1 MFGCRKYYLHDLCL
15 PLLAH
20 PRYYDERAS
29 KDENDSDKSCKQTFL
44 KYLEASIHILSF
56 LGEYSKMSDFS
67 DLLEK
72 SIEVF
77 KSEKKDAMLDLIKG
91 GDGYQESTVP
101 LIANTISAFASM
113 EEKEFRH
120 VEKQANKY
128 KIEGLGNSD
137 RLVNLITGKNSDA
150 EWNQEMKKFHNKLC
164 VFVSAPSEELR
175 NEIQSSHFAQMFGVT
190 PILLQR
196 IFFRPLKVKA
206 EHLRTV
212 YLNYKARKMFTGDN
226 ISLGELNNFLR
237 KACHV

>member
-1 MFGCRKYYLHDLCL
+1 M
-15 PLLAH
+15 
-20 PRYYDERAS
+20 
-29 KDENDSDKSCKQTFL
+29 N
-44 KYLEASIHILSF
+44 
-56 LGEYSKMSDFS
+56 DFS

-72 SIEVF
+72 SVEVF

-175 NEIQSSHFAQMFGVT
+175 NEIQS
-190 PILLQR
+190 R
-196 IFFRPLKVKA
+196 IP
-206 EHLRTV
+206 
-212 YLNYKARKMFTGDN
+212 FT
-226 ISLGELNNFLR
+226 IFYY
-237 KACHV
+237 